1 MEMIAVLISALVAFG
16 AFLGVIVK
24 LTKLQTELVRDIK
37 ENTNAISQIADTM
50 KNILSQFEKQGGE
63 IREIQLWQVKIDGE
77 IQRID
82 GRSQQA
88 FNRSDERKKEIEKI
102 NNELQSFSKCR
113 KQCSLFQGANA

>member
-1 MEMIAVLISALVAFG
+1 MIAVLISALVAFG